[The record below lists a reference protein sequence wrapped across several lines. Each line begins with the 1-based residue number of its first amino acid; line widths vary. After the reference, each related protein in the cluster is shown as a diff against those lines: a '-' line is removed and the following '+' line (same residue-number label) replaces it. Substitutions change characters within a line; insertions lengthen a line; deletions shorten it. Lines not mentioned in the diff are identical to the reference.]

1 MDLFKSKGMKLATSL
16 DWNCPRVC
24 KRVKGDTQRIHKKA
38 RRALCKQDREEIRQV
53 LALQKKFKDFE

>member
-16 DWNCPRVC
+16 DWNCRVC

-38 RRALCKQDREEIRQV
+38 RRELKKD
-53 LALQKKFKDFE
+53 LKKFE